1 MRLVCGH
8 GYNDSEYPVNWIENG
23 KHVRCPIYSSWKSM
37 IHRTADSEKYPLT
50 HPAHY
55 ETAKVDEVWKYF
67 SSFRDWSG
75 DKYSTGYQLDK
86 DLLTEGNTLY
96 STETCCFLPQKINN
110 MFRPNSK
117 VSEFGKGVRMVITTA
132 GNTLYESYTKE
143 FTSGKYKYLGM
154 YNNPEQAFKDSQVA
168 QISNLKSGIK
178 YLEDLDF
185 QDERVFFAMNNRIEN
200 ILQNMQAT

>member
-1 MRLVCGH
+1 MRLTYNQGI
-8 GYNDSEYPVNWIENG
+8 NDSDVPVNWLEDG
-23 KHVRCPIYSSWKSM
+23 KPVRCPIFVRWRGMMKRTSDASSRYDDLK
-37 IHRTADSEKYPLT
+37 HYTESEAEPS
-50 HPAHY
+50 
-55 ETAKVDEVWKYF
+55 WFYF
-67 SSFRDWSG
+67 STFRDWATP
-75 DKYSTGYQLDK
+75 KYKEGYHLDK
-86 DLLTEGNTLY
+86 DLLVEGNTLY
-96 STETCCFLPQKINN
+96 SPETCCLIPHKINN

-117 VSEFGKGVRMVITTA
+117 ASDFGKGVRMVITKA
-132 GNTLYESYTKE
+132 GTTLYESYTKE

-168 QISNLKSGIK
+168 QITNLKSGIK